1 MDKELRYNKFRKI
14 RRFFYDKNFKE
25 LKHAIKNLFLKMIA
39 QDFELQKVYSIID
52 SIIHVHNNRL
62 IGIERDKEK
71 LIYYTLQRLFVSEE
85 YMK

>member
-1 MDKELRYNKFRKI
+1 
-14 RRFFYDKNFKE
+14 
-25 LKHAIKNLFLKMIA
+25 MIA

-71 LIYYTLQRLFVSEE
+71 LIYYTLQRLFVSEDT
-85 YMK
+85 